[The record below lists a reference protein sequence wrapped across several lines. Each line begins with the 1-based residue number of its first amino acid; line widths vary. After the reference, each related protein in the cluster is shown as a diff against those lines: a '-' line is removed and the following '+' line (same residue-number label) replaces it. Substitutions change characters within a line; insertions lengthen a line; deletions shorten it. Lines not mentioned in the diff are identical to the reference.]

1 MNVRH
6 VDETSDARTSI
17 LHASASAIRRD
28 PSVLWAIATSSLRL
42 ARNGWWRRAP
52 FLPLPDERYWRF
64 RMETAYGDE
73 RATVGP
79 DDVAVA
85 ARWSRRARS
94 ARR

>member
-6 VDETSDARTSI
+6 VDESAAGSAS
-17 LHASASAIRRD
+17 LVQASASAIRRD
-28 PSVLWAIATSSLRL
+28 PTVLWAIATGAFRF
-42 ARNGWWRRAP
+42 ARRGWWHRAP

-73 RATVGP
+73 HATAGP
-79 DDVAVA
+79 DDVAEA
-85 ARWSRRARS
+85 ARWSQRARS